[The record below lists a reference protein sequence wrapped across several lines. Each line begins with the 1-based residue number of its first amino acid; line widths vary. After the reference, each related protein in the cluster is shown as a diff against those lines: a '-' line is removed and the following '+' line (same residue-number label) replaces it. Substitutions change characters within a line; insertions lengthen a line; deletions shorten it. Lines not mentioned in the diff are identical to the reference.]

1 MRSMIGRL
9 RAPLI
14 VALTQIL
21 PLRLD
26 EFELLGLMLRI
37 LLSKVRLVPS
47 TIVKKFGG
55 AGALAAVVTSV
66 APALA
71 HPLRPMPATAMAEA
85 VEPKTDWLLE
95 RAPNPTGIEG

>member
-1 MRSMIGRL
+1 MIGRL

-21 PLRLD
+21 PIRLD
-26 EFELLGLMLRI
+26 EFELLGLMLRV
-37 LLSKVRLVPS
+37 LMSKVQLVPS
-47 TIVKKFGG
+47 TIGKKFGG

-66 APALA
+66 VPALA
-71 HPLRPMPATAMAEA
+71 HPLQSMPASAMAEA